1 MLVLFAAAASVLLLA
16 VYGVR
21 VAVLGRFE
29 HERARKEPG
38 SFFLGRFLIEFGY
51 WCFSPL
57 ERGALALGVTPNQ
70 LTAASLACS
79 IAGATAFALGKPE
92 AGGGLVILCAILDA
106 LDGMVA
112 RTSGTASDAG
122 ELIDAA
128 VDRYAEIATF
138 AGIAAYYRTYPLGF
152 WLAIVSL
159 GGALLVSYAR
169 AKGEISGIDARMGA
183 MNRGERAMY
192 IGIAGLLSPA
202 LAQVLEPSA
211 TRPVYHLLLATLVLV
226 AVVANVTAV
235 RRFVYIHRQLRK
247 REAIASVVP
256 DQGNP
261 LSGWMGRAWMASAL
275 ATIIDYGMFTVLVE
289 LAGVYTGTSRALG
302 ALLGAIT
309 NFTVNKIWTFRTQ
322 GDSVWHEVPRYAAIS
337 LTSLLLNTLGV
348 VLLTDG
354 LHWNP
359 LVAAALV
366 GVLVGVGWNLPLHR
380 YFVFRHGAHR
390 PRPGLAWIGALASG
404 TAAVAV
410 LFVAYGMPFAEEGV
424 HGFST
429 QIDDAA
435 KVTQTSYLPKLLPE
449 AFYSESYSFLFQ
461 ADDGTFA
468 RVQFLVS
475 NAGLEGHGGAAARA
489 VLVGTNGKTIEDA
502 EAFEAAQ
509 WRVLPEGAIEMGAHS
524 LTMGPDASHHVHFAG
539 KKLVI
544 DATVL
549 PQTQAVRPGG
559 GRVTFDAGGRAVF
572 DQTIFALRSKFDGTV
587 WSSDRGG
594 RRVRG
599 YCYADTSYSTIP
611 AYKSASLWY
620 RMEAFDDSEGT
631 TAALAVLIPPEG
643 SRLAPQGWLYTSKDG
658 HTEVR
663 SSDVKLSFEKPRREA
678 GGRFEYDV
686 PQRVVASARGARS
699 EKITVTIDARRLLYK
714 EDVLG
719 EMGPLSR
726 FLVSVMAA
734 PMTYTYE
741 NHYDLRIERPG
752 ASPEERDGTALSEFA
767 YANAPKQVAQF

>member
-1 MLVLFAAAASVLLLA
+1 
-16 VYGVR
+16 

-70 LTAASLACS
+70 LTAASLGCS
-79 IAGATAFALGKPE
+79 VAGAAAFAVGRP
-92 AGGGLVILCAILDA
+92 AVGGGLVILCAILDA

-112 RTSGTASDAG
+112 RTRGTASDAG

-152 WLAIVSL
+152 WLAIVSM

-183 MNRGERAMY
+183 MNRGERATY
-192 IGIAGLLSPA
+192 IGIAGMLAPLLA
-202 LAQVLEPSA
+202 RVLEPGA
-211 TRPVYHLLLATLVLV
+211 VQPVYHLLLGTLVLV
-226 AVVANVTAV
+226 AVAANVTAL
-235 RRFVYIHRQLRK
+235 RRFAYIHQELRK
-247 REAIASVVP
+247 REAAP
-256 DQGNP
+256 PPPAQGADP
-261 LSGWMGRAWMASAL
+261 LTGWVGRAWVASVL
-275 ATIIDYGMFTVLVE
+275 ATVVDYGTFTVLVE

-309 NFTVNKIWTFRTQ
+309 NFTVNKLWTFRTQ

-390 PRPGLAWIGALASG
+390 SRPGLALIGALASG

-424 HGFST
+424 HGFSS
-429 QIDDAA
+429 QADDGA
-435 KVTQTSYLPKLLPE
+435 KVTQASYLPKLLPE

-461 ADDGTFA
+461 AEDGSFA

-489 VLVGTNGKTIEDA
+489 VLVGANGKTIEDA
-502 EAFEAAQ
+502 EAFESGQ

-549 PQTQAVRPGG
+549 PETQAVRPGG

-599 YCYADTSYSTIP
+599 FCYADTSYSTVP

-620 RMEAFDDSEGT
+620 RMEAFDDAEGAT
-631 TAALAVLIPPEG
+631 MALAVLIPPEG
-643 SRLAPQGWLYTSKDG
+643 SRAAPQGWLYTSRNG
-658 HTEVR
+658 QTEVR
-663 SSDVKLSFEKPRREA
+663 SSEVKLSFQRPRRET

-686 PQRVVASARGARS
+686 PQRVVASARGALG
-699 EKITVTIDARRLLYK
+699 EKVTVTIDARRLLYK

-719 EMGPLSR
+719 EMSPLSR
-726 FLVSVMAA
+726 FLVSIMAA

-741 NHYDLRIERPG
+741 NRYELRIDRPG
-752 ASPEERDGTALSEFA
+752 APADHRSGTALSEFA
-767 YANAPKQVAQF
+767 YANPPSKVAQF

>member
-1 MLVLFAAAASVLLLA
+1 
-16 VYGVR
+16 VR
-21 VAVLGRFE
+21 VALVGRFE
-29 HERARKEPG
+29 HERASKEPG

-57 ERGALALGVTPNQ
+57 ERAALTLGVTPNQ
-70 LTAASLACS
+70 LTAASLLCS
-79 IAGATAFALGKPE
+79 VGGAAAFAVGRP
-92 AGGGLVILCAILDA
+92 AVGGALVILCAILDA

-112 RTSGTASDAG
+112 RTRGTASDAG

-138 AGIAAYYRTYPLGF
+138 AGIAAYYRNYPLGF
-152 WLAIVSL
+152 WLAIASM

-192 IGIAGLLSPA
+192 VGIAGMLAPVLSR
-202 LAQVLEPSA
+202 VLEHGA
-211 TRPVYHLLLATLVLV
+211 VHPVYHLLLATLVLV
-226 AVVANVTAV
+226 AVTANVTAL
-235 RRFVYIHRQLRK
+235 RRFAFVHRELRK
-247 REAIASVVP
+247 RDGRPADPAQAA
-256 DQGNP
+256 DP
-261 LSGWMGRAWMASAL
+261 LSGWVGRAWVASVI
-275 ATIIDYGMFTVLVE
+275 ATVVDYGTFTVLVE

-302 ALLGAIT
+302 ALIGAIT
-309 NFTVNKIWTFRTQ
+309 NFTVNKLWTFRTQ
-322 GDSVWHEVPRYAAIS
+322 GDSLWHEVPRYAAIS

-354 LHWNP
+354 LRWNP

-380 YFVFRHGAHR
+380 HFVFRHGTHR
-390 PRPGLAWIGALASG
+390 SRPGWAIMGALASA

-429 QIDDAA
+429 HADDGAN
-435 KVTQTSYLPKLLPE
+435 VTQASYLPKLLPE

-461 ADDGTFA
+461 GEDGTFA

-489 VLVGTNGKTIEDA
+489 VIVGPNGKTIEDA
-502 EAFEAAQ
+502 EAFEAGQ
-509 WRVLPEGAIEMGAHS
+509 WRVLPEGAIEMGGHS
-524 LTMGPDASHHVHFAG
+524 LTMGPDSSHHVHFAG
-539 KKLVI
+539 RKLVL
-544 DATVL
+544 DATVQ
-549 PQTQAVRPGG
+549 PETQAVRPGG

-572 DQTIFALRSKFDGTV
+572 DQTVFALRSKFEATV

-599 YCYADTSYSTIP
+599 FCYADNSYSTVP

-620 RMEAFDDSEGT
+620 RMEAFDEGN
-631 TAALAVLIPPEG
+631 AMALAVLIPPEG
-643 SRLAPQGWLYTSKDG
+643 SRVAPQGWLYTSRG
-658 HTEVR
+658 GQTELR
-663 SSDVKLSFEKPRREA
+663 SSEVKLSFQSPKRET

-686 PQRVVASARGARS
+686 PQRVIASARGS
-699 EKITVTIDARRLLYK
+699 LGEKMTVTIEAKRLLYK

-719 EMGPLSR
+719 EMSPLSR
-726 FLVSVMAA
+726 FLVSIMAA

-741 NHYDLRIERPG
+741 NKYELRIDRPG
-752 ASPEERDGTALSEFA
+752 SPPEHRSGAALSEFA
-767 YANAPKQVAQF
+767 YANPPSQLAQF

>member
-1 MLVLFAAAASVLLLA
+1 MLVLFAAAASAVLLA
-16 VYGVR
+16 AYGVR
-21 VAVLGRFE
+21 VAVLGRYE

-51 WCFSPL
+51 WCFAPL
-57 ERGALALGVTPNQ
+57 ERAAVSLGITPNQ
-70 LTAASLACS
+70 ITVASLACS
-79 IAGATAFALGKPE
+79 IAGAAAFAVGKPD

-112 RTSGTASDAG
+112 GTRGTASEAG

-169 AKGEISGIDARMGA
+169 AKGEINGIDARMGA

-192 IGIAGLLSPA
+192 IGIAGVFSPP
-202 LAQVLEPSA
+202 LAHVVEPGA
-211 TRPVYHLLLATLVLV
+211 IHPVYHLLLATLVLV
-226 AVVANVTAV
+226 
-235 RRFVYIHRQLRK
+235 
-247 REAIASVVP
+247 
-256 DQGNP
+256 
-261 LSGWMGRAWMASAL
+261 
-275 ATIIDYGMFTVLVE
+275 
-289 LAGVYTGTSRALG
+289 
-302 ALLGAIT
+302 
-309 NFTVNKIWTFRTQ
+309 
-322 GDSVWHEVPRYAAIS
+322 
-337 LTSLLLNTLGV
+337 
-348 VLLTDG
+348 
-354 LHWNP
+354 
-359 LVAAALV
+359 
-366 GVLVGVGWNLPLHR
+366 GVLVAVGWNLPLHR
-380 YFVFRHGAHR
+380 YFVFRHGASRAR
-390 PRPGLAWIGALASG
+390 PSLAWIGALASG

-410 LFVAYGMPFAEEGV
+410 LFVAYGMPFAEESV

-429 QIDDAA
+429 QADDSG

-461 ADDGTFA
+461 ADDGSFA

-489 VLVGTNGKTIEDA
+489 VLVTPDGKTIEDA
-502 EAFEAAQ
+502 EAFEAGQ

-524 LTMGPDASHHVHFAG
+524 LTMGADASHHLHFAG
-539 KKLVI
+539 KKLVF

-549 PQTQAVRPGG
+549 PQTKALRPGG

-572 DQTIFALRSKFDGTV
+572 DQTIFALRSKFDATV

-599 YCYADTSYSTIP
+599 GCDADTSYSTVP

-620 RMEAFDDSEGT
+620 RMEAFDEG
-631 TAALAVLIPPEG
+631 AAMALAVLIPPEG
-643 SRLAPQGWLYTSKDG
+643 SRTAPQGWLYTTRDG
-658 HTEVR
+658 QTEVR
-663 SSDVKLSFEKPRREA
+663 SSEVKLSFQRPKRET

-686 PQRVVASARGARS
+686 PQRVVASARGALGERV
-699 EKITVTIDARRLLYK
+699 TVTIDAKRLLYK

-719 EMGPLSR
+719 EMSPLSR
-726 FLVSVMAA
+726 FLVSIMAA
-734 PMTYTYE
+734 PMSYTYE
-741 NHYDLRIERPG
+741 NHYELHIERPG
-752 ASPEERDGTALSEFA
+752 SPAEHRTGAALSEFA
-767 YANAPKQVAQF
+767 YANPPSQLAQF

>member
-1 MLVLFAAAASVLLLA
+1 
-16 VYGVR
+16 
-21 VAVLGRFE
+21 VAVVGRFE

-79 IAGATAFALGKPE
+79 VGGAAAFAVGRP
-92 AGGGLVILCAILDA
+92 AVGGGLVILCAILDA

-112 RTSGTASDAG
+112 RTRGTASDAG

-138 AGIAAYYRTYPLGF
+138 AGIAAYYRNYPLGF
-152 WLAIVSL
+152 WLAIASM

-192 IGIAGLLSPA
+192 VGIAGMLAPVLSR
-202 LAQVLEPSA
+202 VLEPGA
-211 TRPVYHLLLATLVLV
+211 VQPNYHLLLAALALV
-226 AVVANVTAV
+226 AVIANVTAL
-235 RRFVYIHRQLRK
+235 RRFAYVHRELRK
-247 REAIASVVP
+247 RETAHAAPVAGF
-256 DQGNP
+256 DP
-261 LSGWMGRAWMASAL
+261 LNGWVGRAWVASVI
-275 ATIIDYGMFTVLVE
+275 ATVVDYGTFTVLVE
-289 LAGVYTGTSRALG
+289 LAGVYTGSSRALG

-309 NFTVNKIWTFRTQ
+309 NFTVNKLWTFRTQ
-322 GDSVWHEVPRYAAIS
+322 SDSVWHEVPRYAAIS

-354 LHWNP
+354 LRWNP

-366 GVLVGVGWNLPLHR
+366 GILVGVGWNLPLHR

-390 PRPGLAWIGALASG
+390 SRPGWAIMGALASA

-424 HGFST
+424 HGFS
-429 QIDDAA
+429 IHADDGAH
-435 KVTQTSYLPKLLPE
+435 VTQASYLPKLLPE

-461 ADDGTFA
+461 GEDGSFA

-489 VLVGTNGKTIEDA
+489 VIVGPNGKTIEDA
-502 EAFEAAQ
+502 EAFEAGQ
-509 WRVLPEGAIEMGAHS
+509 WRVLPEGAIEMGGHS

-539 KKLVI
+539 RKLVI
-544 DATVL
+544 DATVQ
-549 PQTQAVRPGG
+549 PETQAVRPGG

-572 DQTIFALRSKFDGTV
+572 DQTIFALRSKFEATI

-599 YCYADTSYSTIP
+599 FCYADTSYSTVP

-620 RMEAFDDSEGT
+620 RMEAFDEGT
-631 TAALAVLIPPEG
+631 AMALAVLIPPEG
-643 SRLAPQGWLYTSKDG
+643 SRTAPQGWLYTSRDG
-658 HTEVR
+658 QTEVR
-663 SSDVKLSFEKPRREA
+663 SSEVKLSFQQPKRET

-686 PQRVVASARGARS
+686 PQRVVASARGAQG
-699 EKITVTIDARRLLYK
+699 EKVTVTIDAKRLLYK

-719 EMGPLSR
+719 EMSPLSR

-741 NHYDLRIERPG
+741 NRYELRIDRPG
-752 ASPEERDGTALSEFA
+752 APTDHRTGAALSEFA
-767 YANAPKQVAQF
+767 YANPPSKLAQF

>member
-1 MLVLFAAAASVLLLA
+1 MTLVLFLAAFVAVLLA
-16 VYGVR
+16 AYGVR
-21 VAVLGRFE
+21 VAAVGRFE
-29 HERARKEPG
+29 HERAQKEPG
-38 SFFLGRFLIEFGY
+38 SLFLGRFLIEFGY

-57 ERGALALGVTPNQ
+57 ERAALTLGITPNQ
-70 LTAASLACS
+70 LTAASLLCS
-79 IAGATAFALGKPE
+79 VAGAVAFALGRPE
-92 AGGGLVILCAILDA
+92 VGGGLVILCAILDA

-112 RTSGTASDAG
+112 RTRGTASEAG

-152 WLAIVSL
+152 WLAVVSM

-169 AKGEISGIDARMGA
+169 AKGEISRIDARMGA

-192 IGIAGLLSPA
+192 IGIAGMLSPL
-202 LAQVLEPSA
+202 LARVLEPAAS
-211 TRPVYHLLLATLVLV
+211 RPVYHLLLATLLLV
-226 AVVANVTAV
+226 AVAANVTAL
-235 RRFVYIHRQLRK
+235 RRFAYIHRELLKKETPPPESPR
-247 REAIASVVP
+247 A
-256 DQGNP
+256 DP
-261 LSGWMGRAWMASAL
+261 LNGWVGRAWVASVI
-275 ATIIDYGMFTVLVE
+275 ATVIDYGTFTVLVE
-289 LAGVYTGTSRALG
+289 LAGIYIGTSRALG
-302 ALLGAIT
+302 ALLGAVT
-309 NFTVNKIWTFRTQ
+309 NFTVNKVWTFRTQ
-322 GDSVWHEVPRYAAIS
+322 GDFVWHEVPRYAAIS

-354 LHWNP
+354 LRWNP

-380 YFVFRHGAHR
+380 YFVFRHGQHR
-390 PRPGLAWIGALASG
+390 SRPGLAIMGALASA

-424 HGFST
+424 HGFSS
-429 QIDDAA
+429 QADDGA

-461 ADDGTFA
+461 ADDGSFA

-489 VLVGTNGKTIEDA
+489 VLVGPNGKTIEDA
-502 EAFEAAQ
+502 EAFESTQ
-509 WRVLPEGAIEMGAHS
+509 WRVLPEGAIEMGGHR

-549 PQTQAVRPGG
+549 PETKAVRPGG
-559 GRVTFDAGGRAVF
+559 GRVTFDAGGRALF

-594 RRVRG
+594 RRLRG
-599 YCYADTSYSTIP
+599 FCYADTSYSTVP

-620 RMEAFDDSEGT
+620 RMEAFDDAGGAT
-631 TAALAVLIPPEG
+631 MALAVLIPPDG
-643 SRLAPQGWLYTSKDG
+643 SRVQPQGWLYTSRNG
-658 HTEVR
+658 ETEVR
-663 SSDVKLSFEKPRREA
+663 SSEVKLSFQNPRREA

-686 PQRVVASARGARS
+686 PQRVVASARGALG
-699 EKITVTIDARRLLYK
+699 EKVTVTIDARRLLYK

-719 EMGPLSR
+719 EMSPLSR
-726 FLVSVMAA
+726 FLVSIMAA

-741 NHYDLRIERPG
+741 NRYQVRIERPG
-752 ASPEERDGTALSEFA
+752 TAPEERSGAALSEFA
-767 YANAPKQVAQF
+767 YANAPAQVAQF